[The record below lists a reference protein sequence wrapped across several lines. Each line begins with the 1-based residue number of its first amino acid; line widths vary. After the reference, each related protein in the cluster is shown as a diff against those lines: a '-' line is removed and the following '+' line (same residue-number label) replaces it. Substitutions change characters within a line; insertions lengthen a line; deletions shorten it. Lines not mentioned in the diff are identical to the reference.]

1 MKHLLLTFVLA
12 LLPALAHAAWWN
24 ADWTLRKAIT
34 LDARA
39 AQLPAE
45 VQALPLLVRLS
56 SGNFDFLSAREDGGD
71 LRFVAADGA
80 TVLPHRVERFD
91 PINELAFVWVQ
102 VPRVAP
108 GEAPTRL
115 WLYYGNAQATAPA
128 AAALHDAAQW
138 AVYPLSD
145 AAGLPQDVSGAGH
158 HVRAGNLAYVPDG
171 LIAGGARLAAD
182 GGLSAGGPALLAAPG
197 LTVSAWIRPERA
209 DGELLAAGALTLS
222 LRAGV
227 PVLALGAQT
236 AQGQA
241 LATGSW
247 HHMAVVADAGGAAL
261 LVGGREVARVAGAY
275 APVEALRIGAGLAG
289 LIDEVQISTV
299 ARPAAWLLAQAD
311 TQGMV
316 SRLLTLGPDEPVQAA
331 RPPGYIAITL
341 QALTLE
347 GWVVIAL
354 CGVLLLLAAWVAV
367 TKAMLVSLQATNNR
381 EFEEAFDEM
390 ADALHTL
397 RNGEVAQTGRLDAL
411 AARNGDFEHSSL
423 HRLFRTGVLEL
434 KARAAARSTAG
445 EDITQRGLDAVRAIL
460 DTQLVR
466 ERQRLDS
473 GMVMLTLAISGGPF
487 LGLLGT
493 VIGVMITFAA
503 VAVAGDIS
511 IEAIAPGVSAALLT
525 TVAGLMVAIP
535 ALFAYNYLQTRIK
548 ALTADMT
555 VFSDEFV
562 SRLAESY
569 SR

>member
-24 ADWTLRKAIT
+24 DDWTLRKAIT

-56 SGNFDFLSAREDGGD
+56 SGNFDFLAAREDGGD

-80 TVLPHRVERFD
+80 TVLPHRIERFD

-145 AAGLPQDVSGAGH
+145 TAGLPQDVSGAGH
-158 HVRAGNLAYVPDG
+158 HVQAGNLAYVPDG
-171 LIAGGARLAAD
+171 LIAGAARLAAD
-182 GGLSAGGPALLAAPG
+182 GGLSAGGPALRAATA
-197 LTVSAWIRPERA
+197 LTVSAWVRPERA

-222 LRAGV
+222 LRNSV

-236 AQGQA
+236 VQGPA
-241 LATGSW
+241 LATGAW
-247 HHMAVVADAGGAAL
+247 HHVAVVADAGGAAL

-275 APVEALRIGAGLAG
+275 APAEALRIGAGLAG

-311 TQGMV
+311 TQGV
-316 SRLLTLGPDEPVQAA
+316 NSRLLALGPDEPAQAA
-331 RPPGYIAITL
+331 RPPSYIAITM
-341 QALTLE
+341 QNMTFE
-347 GWVVIAL
+347 GWVVTVL
-354 CGVLLLLAAWVAV
+354 CGVLLLLATWVAV
-367 TKAMLVSLQATNNR
+367 AKSVLVSLQANNNR
-381 EFEEAFDEM
+381 EFEESFDAM

-397 RNGEVAQTGRLDAL
+397 RQGDVAQTGRLDAL
-411 AARNGDFEHSSL
+411 AARDEDFEHSSL
-423 HRLFRTGVLEL
+423 HRIFSTGVREL
-434 KARAAARSTAG
+434 KMRAAAEAG
-445 EDITQRGLDAVRAIL
+445 AGITPRGLDAVRAIL
-460 DTQLVR
+460 DTQLMR
-466 ERQRLDS
+466 ERQRLER

-511 IEAIAPGVSAALLT
+511 IAAIAPGIAASLLT
-525 TVAGLMVAIP
+525 TVAGLAVAIP